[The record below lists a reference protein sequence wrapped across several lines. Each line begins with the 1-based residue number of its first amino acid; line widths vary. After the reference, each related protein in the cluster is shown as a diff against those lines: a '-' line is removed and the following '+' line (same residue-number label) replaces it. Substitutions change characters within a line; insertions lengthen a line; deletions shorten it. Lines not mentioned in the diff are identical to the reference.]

1 MVTGFVRVSPGGPPQ
16 SLRHLTLVDAVITA
30 GDRRPTG
37 SGAEDVYRRQ
47 PLMER
52 TTSAAAP

>member
-1 MVTGFVRVSPGGPPQ
+1 MVTGFVRVSPGTPPQ
-16 SLRHLTLVDAVITA
+16 SLRRLTLVDAGTTA
-30 GDRRPTG
+30 GVRRPTG
-37 SGAEDVYRRQ
+37 SGAEDVCRRQ